1 MIGAVHIMSPLAIS
15 PAPCLTGL
23 ALPGL
28 ISQATQT
35 ERRIFRKPK
44 LLYILLNSI
53 TFYYILLHLIARYH
67 TSAARRRPQSTIQRH
82 HHWRKIYP
90 FLPLSTFCA
99 FALRELS
106 IFVNVSNPQPF
117 DPAAFKY
124 SPVRLAYIANCRR
137 AGLCSSTIAVDKAD
151 LPAFCDS
158 LAILNS
164 RAGNW
169 NKLEA
174 VWEIEVDRPKPGQAE
189 CRIADSSLGPETR
202 TGWKPQQRLESRAG
216 NQDRLEAAAEIEV
229 AGRKPGQAG

>member
-82 HHWRKIYP
+82 HHWRNIYLLRFCSSRIVHLCQCFKP
-90 FLPLSTFCA
+90 STFRSSRLQVLA
-99 FALRELS
+99 SSARVYRELS
-106 IFVNVSNPQPF
+106 
-117 DPAAFKY
+117 AR
-124 SPVRLAYIANCRR
+124 RLMF
-137 AGLCSSTIAVDKAD
+137 LH
-151 LPAFCDS
+151 
-158 LAILNS
+158 
-164 RAGNW
+164 
-169 NKLEA
+169 
-174 VWEIEVDRPKPGQAE
+174 
-189 CRIADSSLGPETR
+189 
-202 TGWKPQQRLESRAG
+202 
-216 NQDRLEAAAEIEV
+216 
-229 AGRKPGQAG
+229 